1 MKRIVACVAVAIVAA
16 GCRVEAAPPTTPAAD
31 DGFGLLVQPLPAPS
45 PFSQITAGP
54 VQAIVPLEWESRR
67 LEGDSISEGFMASPH
82 LDDWMR
88 MDGTVQGMAAVWLD
102 GARGGIPSDYYY
114 LAASGPM
121 LHGITQGEGCRRAY
135 TKVVVDHRPTFGK
148 GGASVGDFVVRGS
161 GTCESASGKAS
172 TRWAYFVA
180 APGVGPVREMGIPN
194 SGLYVVVAVVR
205 DNPDAAQQLRS
216 MLLSA
221 TFGDA
226 SVEELLA
233 AARLSAQQK

>member
-1 MKRIVACVAVAIVAA
+1 MKRIVACVAVAVVAA
-16 GCRVEAAPPTTPAAD
+16 GCRVEAAPSTTPPVD
-31 DGFGLLVQPLPAPS
+31 EGLLVQPLPAPS
-45 PFSQITAGP
+45 PYSQVTAGP
-54 VQAIVPLEWESRR
+54 VQALVPFEWDSRR
-67 LEGDSISEGFMASPH
+67 LEGDSFSEGFVASPR

-102 GARGGIPSDYYY
+102 GTRGGIPSDYYY

-121 LHGITQGEGCRRAY
+121 LHGLTQREGCRRAFMQ
-135 TKVVVDHRPTFGK
+135 VVVDHRPAFGS
-148 GGASVGDFVVRGS
+148 GATSVGDFVVRGS
-161 GTCESASGKAS
+161 GTCASETGKPA

-221 TFGDA
+221 RFGDA
-226 SVEELLA
+226 SVQDLLA